1 MKIVIEIR
9 KERIKMEVTSKQV
22 CKAAI
27 KIAVSETRE
36 EEALLKNEYK
46 EEGIKTVAIDFG
58 SNFETAIPKIL
69 ERAVV
74 ASKREGLI
82 DETHRQEGAVAG
94 AAHEALSQIINK
106 CTGLNLGGKIGIA
119 RSDDHVSVCV
129 FFAIG
134 MLNLNDIAI
143 GIGHRAL

>member
-1 MKIVIEIR
+1 MAA
-9 KERIKMEVTSKQV
+9 TSKQV

-27 KIAVSETRE
+27 NMALTESRN
-36 EEALLKNEYK
+36 EEAELKSKYK
-46 EEGIKTVAIDFG
+46 EEAIKVVAIDFG
-58 SNFETAIPKIL
+58 SNFESAIPKIL

-82 DETHRQEGAVAG
+82 DETHLQEGAVAG
-94 AAHEALSQIINK
+94 AAHEALEQIMNK
-106 CTGLNLGGKIGIA
+106 CIGLNLGGKIGIA
-119 RSDDHVSVCV
+119 RSDDHISVCV

-134 MLNLNDIAI
+134 MLNLNDMAI

>member
-1 MKIVIEIR
+1 MAA
-9 KERIKMEVTSKQV
+9 TSKQV

-27 KIAVSETRE
+27 NMALTESRN
-36 EEALLKNEYK
+36 EEAELKNKYK
-46 EEGIKTVAIDFG
+46 EDEIKVVAIDFG
-58 SNFETAIPKIL
+58 SNFENAIPKIL

-82 DETHRQEGAVAG
+82 DETHLQEGAVAG
-94 AAHEALSQIINK
+94 AAHEALGQIINK
-106 CTGLNLGGKIGIA
+106 CIGLNLGGKIGIA
-119 RSDDHVSVCV
+119 RSNDHISVCV

-134 MLNLNDIAI
+134 MLNLNDMAI

>member
-1 MKIVIEIR
+1 MVA
-9 KERIKMEVTSKQV
+9 TSKQV

-27 KIAVSETRE
+27 NMALTESRN
-36 EEALLKNEYK
+36 EEAELKNKYK
-46 EEGIKTVAIDFG
+46 EEAIKVVAIDFG
-58 SNFETAIPKIL
+58 SNFESAIPKIL

-82 DETHRQEGAVAG
+82 DETHLQEGAVAG
-94 AAHEALSQIINK
+94 AAHEALEQIMNK
-106 CTGLNLGGKIGIA
+106 CIGLNLGGKIGIA
-119 RSDDHVSVCV
+119 RSDDHISVCV

-134 MLNLNDIAI
+134 MLNLNDMAI

>member
-1 MKIVIEIR
+1 
-9 KERIKMEVTSKQV
+9 MEVTSKQV

-36 EEALLKNEYK
+36 EEAQIKSFYREH
-46 EEGIKTVAIDFG
+46 GIKTVAIDFG

-82 DETHRQEGAVAG
+82 EETHLQEGAVAG
-94 AAHEALSQIINK
+94 AAHEALQQIINK
-106 CTGLNLGGKIGIA
+106 CIGLNMGGKIGIA
-119 RSDDHVSVCV
+119 RSKDHISVCV